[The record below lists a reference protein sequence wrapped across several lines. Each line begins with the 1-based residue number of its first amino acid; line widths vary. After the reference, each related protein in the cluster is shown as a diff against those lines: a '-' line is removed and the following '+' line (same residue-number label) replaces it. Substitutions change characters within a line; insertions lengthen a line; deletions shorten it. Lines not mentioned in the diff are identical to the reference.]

1 MVSSENNK
9 ASTTRKIFETYLR
22 ANSILKGKLKSE
34 KKKNRTR
41 TDSLILYLKIN
52 LTIHVKNE
60 FLGSVG

>member
-52 LTIHVKNE
+52 LTILVKNK